1 MSGEIITAPGRSA
14 DTIAI
19 EIKTIVEQTQQLLLR
34 AAIKIGQNLH
44 EAKALVPHGEW
55 GAYIEDRC
63 GFSQRTADNYMR
75 LVTEYGNSQTFANL
89 PYSKAL
95 ALLALPAEDREAF
108 AAENN
113 IEEIGVRELQQRV
126 RELKQQVKDGEERE
140 AKLQAERIALSGAV
154 DGTKQLLQL
163 ANEENGE
170 LKQRLDGIDADYRN
184 QLDVVDKE
192 NDELRAQVEA
202 LKNAPAEIPA
212 DRAEQLR
219 MEGRAAA
226 MAEAEEAASKAKKKA
241 DEDAAQIAD
250 LKQQLAT
257 LQNAQSAAPAPAIA
271 ASDKELIKTL
281 MQEIGERF
289 NKVLGVRM
297 LATGKNPDLE
307 AAITRIVQA
316 QLQTTAKAFGVT
328 V

>member
-75 LVTEYGNSQTFANL
+75 LATEYGNSQTFANL

-163 ANEENGE
+163 DTKENGE

-202 LKNAPAEIPA
+202 LKNAPADIPA

-226 MAEAEEAASKAKKKA
+226 LAEAAEAASKAKKKA

-250 LKQQLAT
+250 LKQQLAA

>member
-1 MSGEIITAPGRSA
+1 MSGEIITASGRSA

-55 GAYIEDRC
+55 GAYIKDRC

-75 LVTEYGNSQTFANL
+75 LATEFGNSQTFANL

-95 ALLALPAEDREAF
+95 PLLALPAEDREAF
-108 AAENN
+108 ASENN

-126 RELKQQVKDGEERE
+126 KELKQQVKDGEARE
-140 AKLQAERIALSGAV
+140 AKLQGERDAFSGAV
-154 DGTKQLLQL
+154 DATKQLLQL
-163 ANEENGE
+163 ATEENGA
-170 LKQRLDGIDADYRN
+170 LRQKLDGIEDDHRQ
-184 QLDVVDKE
+184 QLAVVDKE
-192 NDELRAQVEA
+192 NDDLRAQLEA
-202 LKNAPAEIPA
+202 MKNAPAEIPA

-219 MEGRAAA
+219 LEGRSAA
-226 MAEAEEAASKAKKKA
+226 MAEAAEAASKARKKA
-241 DEDAAQIAD
+241 DEDAARIAN
-250 LKQQLAT
+250 LEKELAA
-257 LQNAQSAAPAPAIA
+257 LREAQAATPAPAIA
-271 ASDKELIKTL
+271 VSDKELIKTL

-316 QLQTTAKAFGVT
+316 QLRETAKAFGVSA
-328 V
+328 

>member
-75 LVTEYGNSQTFANL
+75 LATEYGNSQTFANL

-202 LKNAPAEIPA
+202 LKNAPADIPA
-212 DRAEQLR
+212 DRAEQLW

-226 MAEAEEAASKAKKKA
+226 LAEAAEAASKAKKK
-241 DEDAAQIAD
+241 
-250 LKQQLAT
+250 
-257 LQNAQSAAPAPAIA
+257 S
-271 ASDKELIKTL
+271 
-281 MQEIGERF
+281 
-289 NKVLGVRM
+289 
-297 LATGKNPDLE
+297 
-307 AAITRIVQA
+307 
-316 QLQTTAKAFGVT
+316 
-328 V
+328 